1 MSLRPQATMSE
12 WMRDKERRIALLERR
27 LRGTTTTTVAAS
39 STGPMLAVGTVL
51 RDNGDGTLTVVEAT
65 PLVEPEEL

>member
-1 MSLRPQATMSE
+1 MAIRPQATMDE

-27 LRGTTTTTVAAS
+27 LRATATV
-39 STGPMLAVGTVL
+39 TGPMLAIGTVL

-65 PLVEPEEL
+65 PLVEPEDL